1 MISQLRGILR
11 EKQPPEVVLDVA
23 GVGYEL
29 SCPMTTFYALPEI
42 GREVLLY
49 THLAIREDAHI
60 LFGFAAKADR
70 SLFREL
76 IKVNGIG
83 PKLALA
89 ILSGMEIA
97 DFVRRVH
104 EGEVSALT
112 KIPGVGKKT
121 AERLVVEMKDKL
133 QGWEFFAGKPQAM
146 NLPAVVAPAMDEP
159 VQEAVAAL
167 VALGYKPQDA
177 SKAIAKIE
185 QPDMKSEALI
195 RAALKAMV
203 K

>member
-11 EKQPPEVVLDVA
+11 EKLPPELLIEVN
-23 GVGYEL
+23 GVGYEVL
-29 SCPMTTFYALPEI
+29 APMTTFYRLPEL

-49 THLAIREDAHI
+49 THLAIREDAHV
-60 LFGFAAKADR
+60 LFGFADKTDR
-70 SLFREL
+70 ALFREL
-76 IKVNGIG
+76 IKVNGVG
-83 PKLALA
+83 PKLALS

-104 EGEVSALT
+104 EGEIVALT

-133 QGWEFFAGKPQAM
+133 KDWAYLTGGPHDLL
-146 NLPAVVAPAMDEP
+146 NPAPPPVASSVPLD
-159 VQEAVAAL
+159 EAVAAL
-167 VALGYKPQDA
+167 VALGYKPQEASRAVARVDA
-177 SKAIAKIE
+177 PGLAA
-185 QPDMKSEALI
+185 EALI
-195 RAALKAMV
+195 RAALKSMI

>member
-11 EKQPPEVVLDVA
+11 EKLPPELVVDVA
-23 GVGYEL
+23 GVGYEVL
-29 SCPMTTFYALPEI
+29 APMTTFYCLPEI

-49 THLAIREDAHI
+49 THLAIREDAHV
-60 LFGFAAKADR
+60 LFGFASKDDR
-70 SLFREL
+70 ALFREL

-89 ILSGMEIA
+89 ILSGMEIV

-104 EGEVSALT
+104 DGEVSALT

-133 QGWEFFAGKPQAM
+133 NAWDFVRASNK
-146 NLPAVVAPAMDEP
+146 AVVSEPVSIPRADDP

-167 VALGYKPQDA
+167 VALGYKPQEA
-177 SKAIAKIE
+177 SKAIAKV
-185 QPDMKSEALI
+185 EAPELKAEELI
-195 RAALKAMV
+195 RQALKAMV
-203 K
+203 R

>member
-1 MISQLRGILR
+1 MISQLRGTLK
-11 EKQPPEVVLDVA
+11 EKLPPEIVLDVA

-29 SCPMTTFYALPEI
+29 LCPMTTFYQLPEL
-42 GREVLLY
+42 GKEVLLH
-49 THLAIREDAHI
+49 THLSIREDAHV

-70 SLFREL
+70 ALFREL

-83 PKLALA
+83 PKLALS
-89 ILSGMEIA
+89 ILSGMELA

-133 QGWEFFAGKPQAM
+133 KDWEYFTGRPQLM
-146 NLPAVVAPAMDEP
+146 NLSQPAVASADEP

-185 QPDMKSEALI
+185 QAGMKSEELI